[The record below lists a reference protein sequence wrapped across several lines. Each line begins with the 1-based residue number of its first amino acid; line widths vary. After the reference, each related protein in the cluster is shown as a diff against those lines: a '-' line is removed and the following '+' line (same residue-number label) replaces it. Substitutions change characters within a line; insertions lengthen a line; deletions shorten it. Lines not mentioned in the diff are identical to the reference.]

1 MANDIGLESKEAI
14 LEVQTKQV
22 VSLKIANVSI
32 KDIATQL
39 KLSQYAVRNIIDS
52 DLFRLQLR
60 DLSDRLVDTAANTWK
75 ASISELVVEAKRVLK
90 DKLAENDL
98 EAVKIVVRSLGVEK
112 QESVV
117 QQGNIQV
124 ILPDYTQAKT
134 ITVEPED
141 V

>member
-1 MANDIGLESKEAI
+1 MDNKSDEL
-14 LEVQTKQV
+14 LNEVLTKQV
-22 VSLKIANVSI
+22 VTLKLNNVST
-32 KDIATQL
+32 KDIANQL
-39 KLSQYAVRNIIDS
+39 KTTQYSIKKIIDS
-52 DLFRLQLR
+52 EEFRLHLR
-60 DLSDRLVDTAANTWK
+60 ELSDRLVDTAANTWK